1 MFISASNELGSFES
15 GSVAALFGPIFS
27 VVGGGVGTLIVVATV
42 ALSSPQLRRFGR
54 LDSHTQ
60 NSEKE

>member
-1 MFISASNELGSFES
+1 
-15 GSVAALFGPIFS
+15 
-27 VVGGGVGTLIVVATV
+27 VVATV

-60 NSEKE
+60 NSGTE